1 VTDDIRTLTARVADE
16 PTSLA
21 FLELAEALRRRGQLE
36 AAVKVARGGLTR
48 YPGLAD
54 AHDLMARIL
63 SDQGDL
69 AGAFDAW
76 ADALRIDP
84 MRTGALKGIAFLYFR
99 AGDVAAAIE
108 HLQRA
113 AEADPDDVS
122 IAQALARVRRDSRD
136 LMARAPAPEPEVQ
149 ASSSADA
156 ALTPPGPASRA
167 PSPPAPEN
175 PPAPAATSFAATSPP
190 PASPASP
197 RHQADDSS
205 SPFAGTDGGRSVV
218 LVDANGLLLAGSL
231 SAPDGGETGDRVA
244 AELAGV
250 SREAARAARL
260 LGLGRWHS
268 ITVESPDAH
277 LVLVQPTTETVLLAA
292 REPSLPIARVA
303 LVAERAARDAKR
315 WLERVQ

>member
-1 VTDDIRTLTARVADE
+1 VSDDIRTLTARVADE

-36 AAVKVARGGLTR
+36 AAAKVARGGLSR

-54 AHDLMARIL
+54 AHDLLARIL

-99 AGDVAAAIE
+99 AGDAPAAIE

-113 AEADPDDVS
+113 AEVDPDDISV
-122 IAQALARVRRDSRD
+122 AQALARVRRESRVAAGATAPEPALEEPPTPD
-136 LMARAPAPEPEVQ
+136 PMPTAAPVTTAEAPAPIVATVAQ
-149 ASSSADA
+149 AA
-156 ALTPPGPASRA
+156 PAPA
-167 PSPPAPEN
+167 PSPSRP
-175 PPAPAATSFAATSPP
+175 T
-190 PASPASP
+190 
-197 RHQADDSS
+197 ADEAG
-205 SPFAGTDGGRSVV
+205 SPFAAIDGGGSVV

-231 SAPDGGETGDRVA
+231 TTPDGAEKGDRVA

-250 SREAARAARL
+250 SREASRAGRL
-260 LGLGRWHS
+260 LGLGQWHS
-268 ITVESPDAH
+268 ITLECPDAH
-277 LVLVQPTTETVLLAA
+277 FVLVQPTGETVLLAA

-303 LVAERAARDAKR
+303 LLAERAAREAKG